1 MAQEEIELVYGGSY
15 SGIMGVISKTVL
27 ENNGKVTGIYPNG
40 LFETELP
47 GKDVTTFIP
56 TETIDERKV
65 LLFEKGDAVLVFPGG
80 LGTLEEFSQLLSWI
94 AIGLTPDKPI
104 GILNIGGYYSGLQQL
119 LETFAKEDFMDK
131 KWLDQVIFSNNPL
144 ELVNELRAV
153 SIKNQLLLKEAKSNI
168 FSRTIFFRGA
178 NRSSKSYRKSVGGKQ
193 NSHKFLLSTSS
204 PRKQL

>member
-1 MAQEEIELVYGGSY
+1 MKLTVFCGSRFGNKESYKFIAQTLGKYMAQEEIELVYGGSY

-80 LGTLEEFSQLLSWI
+80 LGTLEDFSQLLSWI
-94 AIGLTPDKPI
+94 AIGLTP
-104 GILNIGGYYSGLQQL
+104 GYYSGLQQL

-131 KWLDQVIFSNNPL
+131 KWLDQVIISNNPL

-153 SIKNQLLLKEAKSNI
+153 SIKNQLLLKEAK
-168 FSRTIFFRGA
+168 
-178 NRSSKSYRKSVGGKQ
+178 
-193 NSHKFLLSTSS
+193 
-204 PRKQL
+204 

>member
-1 MAQEEIELVYGGSY
+1 MKLTVFCGSRFGNKESYKFIAQTLGKYMAQEEIELVYGGSY

-131 KWLDQVIFSNNPL
+131 KWSDQVIFSNNPL

-153 SIKNQLLLKEAKSNI
+153 SIKNQLLLKEAK
-168 FSRTIFFRGA
+168 
-178 NRSSKSYRKSVGGKQ
+178 
-193 NSHKFLLSTSS
+193 
-204 PRKQL
+204 

>member
-1 MAQEEIELVYGGSY
+1 MKLTVFCGSRFGNKESYKFIAQTLGKYMAQEEIELVYGGSY

-94 AIGLTPDKPI
+94 AIG
-104 GILNIGGYYSGLQQL
+104 YYSGLQQL

-153 SIKNQLLLKEAKSNI
+153 SIKNQLLLKEAK
-168 FSRTIFFRGA
+168 
-178 NRSSKSYRKSVGGKQ
+178 
-193 NSHKFLLSTSS
+193 
-204 PRKQL
+204 

>member
-153 SIKNQLLLKEAKSNI
+153 SLKNQLLLKEAK
-168 FSRTIFFRGA
+168 
-178 NRSSKSYRKSVGGKQ
+178 
-193 NSHKFLLSTSS
+193 
-204 PRKQL
+204 